1 MLFQNHQLDI
11 FSLEKLVGGLYER
24 DTTMNPGYLVANVSE
39 IPSPAMLIYREKLRN
54 NIKKMIEMAGNID
67 LLRPHIKTHKM
78 KAVVEMQRNLGI
90 RKFKCATLFE
100 AQILGEMGVEDVF
113 IAYQMVGPNIP
124 RLVDIMKR
132 FPNTTYRTMVDNTKT
147 VEELS
152 TASSAAGIKI
162 NLLLD
167 LDLGLHRTGISP
179 GPEAVRIYS
188 LIDRLRGLTADGL
201 HCYDGN
207 NGQLNINEREN
218 RCQKVLNGLELFE
231 QELFSLNLPVSRK
244 IMGGSISFPYYTR
257 TKNIE
262 TSPGTSVF
270 WDWGYSQKFPDLP
283 FKAAALLLSRIIS
296 LPTTTRATIDLGHK
310 AIAADPAGPRGILW
324 NLPNSIPTLQNEE
337 HWVFTCPNTN
347 NLTIGQPIYVFPTH
361 VCPSTALHRHVYV
374 IDGDGYCRTQWNVDA
389 RDRV

>member
-1 MLFQNHQLDI
+1 M
-11 FSLEKLVGGLYER
+11 GLYER
-24 DTTMNPGYLVANVSE
+24 DTTMNPCYLVANVSE
-39 IPSPAMLIYREKLRN
+39 IPSPAMLIYREKLRD
-54 NIKKMIEMAGNID
+54 NIKKMIEMAGDID

-90 RKFKCATLFE
+90 RKFKCASLFE
-100 AQILGEMGVEDVF
+100 AQLLGEIGVEDVF

-152 TASSAAGIKI
+152 TAASAAGIKI

-179 GPEAVRIYS
+179 GPAAVRIYS
-188 LIDRLRGLTADGL
+188 LIDRLRGITADGL

-207 NGQLNINEREN
+207 NGKLNINEREN
-218 RCQKVLNGLELFE
+218 GCQKVLNGLELFE

-257 TKNIE
+257 AKNIE

-270 WDWGYSQKFPDLP
+270 WDWGYSQKFP
-283 FKAAALLLSRIIS
+283 
-296 LPTTTRATIDLGHK
+296 
-310 AIAADPAGPRGILW
+310 
-324 NLPNSIPTLQNEE
+324 NL
-337 HWVFTCPNTN
+337 C
-347 NLTIGQPIYVFPTH
+347 
-361 VCPSTALHRHVYV
+361 
-374 IDGDGYCRTQWNVDA
+374 
-389 RDRV
+389 